1 MKWYARLLL
10 VYPRRV
16 RDRFGDG
23 MRSAF
28 AEDYARARDRGPLAR
43 FTFIVTTVVATVI
56 AGTAERLPRVATLR
70 TFMSADVRDAIRSLC
85 ATPVVTIVAVLSLAL
100 GIGANTALF
109 SILYSLVLK
118 PLPVAEP
125 ERLAVLV
132 GNDWTNPIW
141 DQIRARERELFDGA
155 FAWAPQRFNL
165 AAAGAADPVDGGYV
179 SGTMFR
185 TLGISTP
192 RGRPLMPEDDV
203 RGGGPGGF
211 VAVVSH
217 RFWQQRLAGGDEVL
231 GQRLTLDNVPFT
243 IVGVAPERF
252 LGPEVGQRM
261 DVFLPLAAE
270 GAIRGAESALDGRS
284 SWWLQVM
291 VRLKRGQTAPM
302 AEATLNRSLAAI
314 RDATM
319 PLDANAERRAR
330 YLNEPFVLAG
340 AASGVSSLR
349 TRFAQPLTILMIVVA
364 AVLLIAC
371 ANIANLMLARAT
383 SRRHEMT
390 VRLALGA
397 SRFRLGCQLF
407 VESLLL
413 AILGAAAGLA
423 LARFGAALLV
433 AQLGPGSG
441 AVALDLSIDWRVL
454 GFTAAVALTATLLF
468 GLAPAAGLSSVRA
481 SEVLKE
487 QSRSVTGDRRFGL
500 RNALVIV
507 QVALSFALVAGAGLF
522 VRTFTTLVT
531 TPLGFAPEKLL
542 IVSVD
547 ARKSDPGRDAQATFY
562 QRVAD
567 AAGAARGVSRASL
580 SFMTPM
586 SGRGWNNRAEVVGGP
601 VLSGKD
607 QVTWMNAVAPGWF
620 ETLGMR
626 LVMGR
631 DFAPSDV
638 AGGERVAI
646 VNESFAR
653 RFVGP
658 RNPLGQRIKISGPG
672 PAQEA
677 VIVGVVNDAVY
688 RTVRA
693 GFVATT
699 YVSMTQAGPIGSGF
713 SVVVKPGA
721 ERHEVER
728 AIAAA
733 VNGVDPRLALSFRDY
748 SDQIRGTVTQERLV
762 AMVAA
767 FFGGL
772 AVLLAALGLYGVT
785 AYSVNRR
792 RPELAVRVALGASTS
807 GVVRLVLGRLTV
819 LLLSGLVI
827 GSAVT
832 LWAGRFIGTLL
843 FRVGPGDPL
852 TLAGAAALLLVVG
865 MLAGWLPA
873 RSVSRLD
880 PTSAL
885 RE

>member
-1 MKWYARLLL
+1 MKLYAWLLL
-10 VYPRRV
+10 VYPRAV

-23 MRSAF
+23 MRAAF
-28 AEDYARARDRGPLAR
+28 AEDYARARGRGTLSGL
-43 FTFIVTTVVATVI
+43 TFIATTIVQTLI
-56 AGTAERLPRVATLR
+56 TGLAERLPRGASIRSFL
-70 TFMSADVRDAIRSLC
+70 SADVRDAVRSLC

-132 GNDWTNPIW
+132 GNQWTNPIW
-141 DQIRARERELFDGA
+141 EQIRERELSLFDGA

-165 AAAGAADPVDGGYV
+165 ATAGAADPVDGGYV

-185 TLGISTP
+185 TLGIHTAIGRLLTP
-192 RGRPLMPEDDV
+192 ADDI

-217 RFWQQRLAGGDEVL
+217 RFWQQRLAGRNDVL

-252 LGPEVGQRM
+252 LGPQIGERM
-261 DVFLPLAAE
+261 DVFVPLAAE

-284 SWWLQVM
+284 SWWLEVM
-291 VRLKRGQTAPM
+291 VRLKHGNTPAQA
-302 AEATLNRSLAAI
+302 AAALNGSLSAI
-314 RDATM
+314 RDATI
-319 PLDANAERRAR
+319 PTGISAERRAR
-330 YLNEPFVLAG
+330 YLMEPFVLAG
-340 AASGVSSLR
+340 AANGVSSLR
-349 TRFAQPLTILMIVVA
+349 NRFAQPLTIIMIVVV

-397 SRFRLGCQLF
+397 SRVRLGCQLF

-413 AILGAAAGLA
+413 AVLGAAAGLA
-423 LARFGAALLV
+423 LARLGSALLV
-433 AQLGPGSG
+433 AQLGSGGG
-441 AVALDLSIDWRVL
+441 AVALDLAIDWRVL

-468 GLAPAAGLSSVRA
+468 GLAPAFGVSNVRA

-487 QSRSVTGDRRFGL
+487 QSRSVTGDRRFSL
-500 RNALVIV
+500 RNSLVVV
-507 QVALSFALVAGAGLF
+507 QVALSFALIAGAGLF
-522 VRTFTTLVT
+522 VRTFTTLVN
-531 TPLGFAPEKLL
+531 TPLGFNPENLL

-547 ARKSDPGRDAQATFY
+547 ARKSDPGGKGQVALF

-567 AAGAARGVSRASL
+567 AAAGARGVSRASL

-601 VLSGKD
+601 VLTGKD
-607 QVTWMNAVAPGWF
+607 QVTWLNAVAPGWF
-620 ETLGMR
+620 ETVGMR
-626 LVMGR
+626 VLSGR
-631 DFAPSDV
+631 DFASSDV
-638 AGGERVAI
+638 AGSERVAV
-646 VNESFAR
+646 VNETFAR

-658 RNPLGQRIKISGPG
+658 RNPVGQRMKMGPG
-672 PAQEA
+672 APQEA
-677 VIVGVVNDAVY
+677 MIIGVVNDAVY
-688 RTVRA
+688 RNARA
-693 GFVATT
+693 GQVATI
-699 YVSMTQAGPIGSGF
+699 YLPMTQGGPFGSSF
-713 SVVVKPGA
+713 SIIARLASGRHEA
-721 ERHEVER
+721 ERAV
-728 AIAAA
+728 AAA
-733 VNGVDPRLALSFRDY
+733 VNGVDPRLAVSFRDY
-748 SDQIRGTVTQERLV
+748 SDQIRGTVAQERLV
-762 AMVAA
+762 AILAA

-807 GVVRLVLGRLTV
+807 GVVRLVLGRLAM

-827 GSAVT
+827 GGALT
-832 LWAGRFIGTLL
+832 LWAGKFIGTLL
-843 FRVGPGDPL
+843 FRVAPGDPA
-852 TLAGAAALLLVVG
+852 TLAGAAALLLAVG
-865 MLAGWLPA
+865 ILAGWLPA
-873 RSVSRLD
+873 RRVARLD
-880 PTSAL
+880 PTTAL
-885 RE
+885 RQ